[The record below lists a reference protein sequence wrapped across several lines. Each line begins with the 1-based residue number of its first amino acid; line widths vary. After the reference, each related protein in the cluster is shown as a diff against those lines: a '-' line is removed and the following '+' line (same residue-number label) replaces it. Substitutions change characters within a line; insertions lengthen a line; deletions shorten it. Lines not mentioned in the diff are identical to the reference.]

1 MAKEAVTIWH
11 NPGCGSS
18 KNALAY
24 LQEKGVEPT
33 VFLYLKEKPD
43 EKALKAVLKTLKLKP
58 SGLLRPGEK
67 KGEELGLY
75 GEGVAEDAILAAMAA
90 NAALIQR
97 PVVIT
102 EKGAVIAR
110 PKTKIDDIL

>member
-1 MAKEAVTIWH
+1 MAEVTIWH
-11 NPGCGSS
+11 NPSCGSS

-24 LQEKGVEPT
+24 LQDKGIEPT
-33 VFLYLKEKPD
+33 VFLYLKEKPN
-43 EKALKAVLKTLKLKP
+43 KAALQAVLKQLGLKA

-75 GEGVAEDAILAAMAA
+75 EGASETAILNAMVEHSS
-90 NAALIQR
+90 LIQR

-110 PKTKIDDIL
+110 PKTRIDEIL

>member
-1 MAKEAVTIWH
+1 MGQVVIWH
-11 NPGCGSS
+11 NKGCGSS

-24 LQEKGVEPT
+24 LQDKGVEPEQ
-33 VFLYLKEKPD
+33 FLYINEKTD
-43 EKALKAVLKTLKLKP
+43 AAAIKAVIEKGGMKP
-58 SGLLRPGEK
+58 SDLLRPKEAIA
-67 KGEELGLY
+67 EERGLY
-75 GEGVAEDAILAAMAA
+75 AEDADEDAILAAMAEHA
-90 NAALIQR
+90 RLIQR